1 MTTQPELCVLC
12 VSVYPAEAPSVYHR
26 ITAYQADL
34 QARGI
39 RLEVEGLITSN
50 LFRDRRRRGSWASLR
65 KAAMFAYC
73 CLVRLPALLTKVR
86 RYDAIII
93 QREVFPLGKPWV
105 ERLICRL
112 NPNVVYDL
120 DDAIW
125 FAPSNSVNQRKRFW
139 YPNRVSELIAMSRR
153 IVVGNRFLADYARQ
167 FHREVHIL
175 PTGYD
180 DLGGWRPKSN
190 DAPIIVW
197 IGNVGN
203 ACYLQELIPVF
214 RKLAERYP
222 FKLRLI
228 GGDDIFDLPMQ
239 GIPVE
244 YLRWQRAAEAEWL
257 LTSDIGIMPLWDMPY
272 EKGKCAFKLIQ
283 YFSAGLPVVASPV
296 GINRELIQ
304 AENGYLTQSEA
315 DWESAL
321 SQLIESGELRATLG
335 KNNYRLYQTR
345 YAREVIG
352 QAWYGHLIAAASG
365 KDR

>member
-1 MTTQPELCVLC
+1 MTIPPELSVLC

-34 QARGI
+34 FARGI
-39 RLEVEGLITSN
+39 RLEVEGLITPR
-50 LFRDRRRRGSWASLR
+50 LFRNRRRRGLWASLF

-73 CLVRLPALLTKVR
+73 CLVRLPALLIKVR

-93 QREVFPLGKPWV
+93 QREFFPLGKPWV

-125 FAPSNSVNQRKRFW
+125 FVPSNSVNQRKRFW

-153 IVVGNRFLADYARQ
+153 IVVGNRFLADYAHQ
-167 FHREVHIL
+167 FHRDVHIL

-180 DLGGWRPKSN
+180 DLGGWRHHSN
-190 DAPIIVW
+190 EAPIIVW
-197 IGNVGN
+197 IGNLGN

-214 RKLAERYP
+214 RKLVERYP

-244 YLRWQRAAEAEWL
+244 YLHWRREAEAEWL
-257 LTSDIGIMPLWDMPY
+257 STSDIGIMPLWDMPY

-283 YFSAGLPVVASPV
+283 YFSAGLPVIASPV

-304 AENGYLTQSEA
+304 AENGYLAQSEA

-321 SQLIESGELRATLG
+321 SQLVGSSELRTTMG
-335 KNNYRLYQTR
+335 KNNYRLYKAR

-352 QAWYGHLIAAASG
+352 QAWYGHLIAAASR
-365 KDR
+365 KNR